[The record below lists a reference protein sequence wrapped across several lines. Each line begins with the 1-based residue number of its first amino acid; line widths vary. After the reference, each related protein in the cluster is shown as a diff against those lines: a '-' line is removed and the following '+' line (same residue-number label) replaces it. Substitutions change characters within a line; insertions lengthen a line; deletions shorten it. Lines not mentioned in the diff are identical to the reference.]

1 MAQSTCH
8 SCNKVQPFLER
19 MMYCSFCG
27 IHYTETEM
35 FNASQRVKQ
44 DVIIQRYVKAYLWG
58 GLFLGLFIL
67 PPLLVKF
74 VPDEP
79 SRQNLGFILVTV
91 MAILWFKRPFAGSHA
106 KKLYPEK
113 SAE

>member
-8 SCNKVQPFLER
+8 SCNKTQPFLER

-27 IHYTETEM
+27 THYTEMDM
-35 FNASQRVKQ
+35 FNASQRAKQ
-44 DVIIQRYVKAYLWG
+44 DVIIQRYAKAYFWG
-58 GLFLGLFIL
+58 GLFLGLFIS

-74 VPDEP
+74 VHDVS
-79 SRQNLGFILVTV
+79 SRQNLAFLII
-91 MAILWFKRPFAGSHA
+91 MAIVILWSKRPFAEAHA
-106 KKLYPEK
+106 KKRYPEK